1 MGGPIR
7 KNKLFLFGSFD
18 GTRIRSGTSSISTL
32 PTAAERTGNFSAIR
46 HIFDPLTTAGTSA
59 AMTRQAFPGD
69 IIPKSRWDPLF
80 PALLA
85 LYPAT
90 TNTANVNNYYFSG
103 VDSND
108 WNSYD
113 FKGDENFNDTN
124 RLSVRYSRR
133 DKDRYQNGPLPLPA
147 DGGLATTTTI
157 HSNSVMGS
165 YIRTLSPTLNNEL
178 RIGQSRMPT
187 AFDIPCDKP
196 LFGIKGIPKTNFA
209 SSNNHGV
216 TRFTPAGYSEV
227 GSRSFWPNTNNTF
240 VTQFNDVL
248 FKSAGS
254 HGLKAGFEF
263 KHENVFRNAARF
275 ARGQLAFNREF
286 TADPQNRAATGDGLA
301 EFMLGSAAGGSLGNE
316 NGENLMANSV
326 AAFIQD
332 DWRVSPRLT
341 VNLGLRYDI
350 FLAPTFPDG
359 KVSNFLLD
367 YGQLGPSGRLTEI
380 RPKNGSDCGCEQ
392 NFRDFAPRLGLT
404 YRVTDKTVL
413 RSGFGI
419 IYAQDDSFSSQ
430 SARWMNQSPDFV
442 EYNMATIDRINL
454 LVILQNGFP
463 AVQLPATVVPG
474 PASVGIN
481 VQAARIPDQYSEQWF
496 FDLQRELPF
505 DTLMTIGYSGNGAHH
520 QIVPLDYNL
529 PYGPAASTVASR
541 RNFPYYT
548 NVIRQLP
555 LGNSSYNALLWKVE
569 KRFSKGLSF
578 LSAFT
583 WAHTIANYA
592 AEYGDMGGAQV
603 NVVTKSGT
611 NELHGDVFEF
621 LRNDVLD
628 TRSPFDPSKVPP
640 FRLNQFGGSAG
651 GAIVKNKSFFF
662 ASYEG
667 LRQRLASTAISFVP
681 SAAVRSQILA
691 VSPQL
696 KTIIDAYPVGQVP
709 VDSQTNEIIATD
721 RNPVRE
727 DSGLFRFDQRFND
740 KTTMYAR
747 FSIDD
752 SLTHNLNG
760 ALGSF
765 HDVAIRPMNAVLDV
779 VHIFSPRTLNEFKF
793 GVNRSAY
800 RDPTV
805 GIFPIDVTIGG
816 SAYTD
821 LPNSAVDLEIGTTFS
836 WIDSLTHTG
845 GRHTWKVGG
854 EIRRIRLNNSGNA
867 IDTTTIS
874 YASINDFISNRLN
887 SISDNGA
894 EGIHGM
900 RHTLFAGYVQDE
912 FKATPNLTLNLGLRY
927 EYYSVTHEVLG
938 RAAVFDIPGC
948 GGQCPHG
955 TPYYFPDYTNFA
967 PRLGVAW
974 SPPQFHGKTVIRTGY
989 GLFFVPN
996 QNDDFSDPAES
1007 TAPRFSLSSAV
1018 ESNLSYPITPF
1029 LGEVQT
1035 LGLSPKAIDRHRRDG
1050 YYESWNFMIQSELP
1064 RSFAAQIGY
1073 LGGEGHRL
1081 FNSVPT
1087 NLLDP
1092 VTRVRPLPNFGQFS
1106 TKGNSAN
1113 NNFHSLQAQIKRSF
1127 TNGFLWQA
1135 NYAWSHAITDA
1146 SSGAGESIGIEIAT
1160 CRACDRSNA
1169 AYDIPQTF
1177 TTNLVYELPFGPG
1190 KRFLPFTGAAGKLVG
1205 GWELSTV
1212 ATARSGLPINVTVS
1226 RSASVMPDG
1235 NAGNQRPNV
1244 VPGVSLIPPG
1254 GQTLNAWINRAA
1266 FAVPTP
1272 FTWGNAGRYIARGP
1286 GEWEDELAL
1295 SKRTPISD
1303 RFTLN
1308 FRAEAFNLFNH
1319 PNFGNPN
1326 ANFSSGAF
1334 GRITSI
1340 LNTGPTGT
1348 GGTRKIEFMLRLEF

>member
-1 MGGPIR
+1 MAATAQVDRASLNGTVTDSSGALVPR
-7 KNKLFLFGSFD
+7 ALVAVTGTATGFHREVATGNAGTYSFTALPVGNYTVRVRAPGMKTLEFQNVKLEVGEN
-18 GTRIRSGTSSISTL
+18 RTL
-32 PTAAERTGNFSAIR
+32 DAQLQVGELTNVVHVEATAAPIDRSSAEFGGVIESHQVSEIPLDGREWAGLMSLVPGAVDVGGGHERSIHFIGHSRDDNNFTMDGIDASGVQEG
-46 HIFDPLTTAGTSA
+46 P
-59 AMTRQAFPGD
+59 Q
-69 IIPKSRWDPLF
+69 K
-80 PALLA
+80 
-85 LYPAT
+85 
-90 TNTANVNNYYFSG
+90 ANVRLQVNL
-103 VDSND
+103 DS
-108 WNSYD
+108 
-113 FKGDENFNDTN
+113 
-124 RLSVRYSRR
+124 V
-133 DKDRYQNGPLPLPA
+133 
-147 DGGLATTTTI
+147 
-157 HSNSVMGS
+157 
-165 YIRTLSPTLNNEL
+165 
-178 RIGQSRMPT
+178 
-187 AFDIPCDKP
+187 
-196 LFGIKGIPKTNFA
+196 
-209 SSNNHGV
+209 
-216 TRFTPAGYSEV
+216 
-227 GSRSFWPNTNNTF
+227 
-240 VTQFNDVL
+240 
-248 FKSAGS
+248 
-254 HGLKAGFEF
+254 
-263 KHENVFRNAARF
+263 
-275 ARGQLAFNREF
+275 
-286 TADPQNRAATGDGLA
+286 A
-301 EFMLGSAAGGSLGNE
+301 EF
-316 NGENLMANSV
+316 
-326 AAFIQD
+326 
-332 DWRVSPRLT
+332 RVS
-341 VNLGLRYDI
+341 V
-350 FLAPTFPDG
+350 
-359 KVSNFLLD
+359 
-367 YGQLGPSGRLTEI
+367 
-380 RPKNGSDCGCEQ
+380 
-392 NFRDFAPRLGLT
+392 
-404 YRVTDKTVL
+404 
-413 RSGFGI
+413 
-419 IYAQDDSFSSQ
+419 
-430 SARWMNQSPDFV
+430 
-442 EYNMATIDRINL
+442 
-454 LVILQNGFP
+454 
-463 AVQLPATVVPG
+463 
-474 PASVGIN
+474 
-481 VQAARIPDQYSEQWF
+481 
-496 FDLQRELPF
+496 
-505 DTLMTIGYSGNGAHH
+505 
-520 QIVPLDYNL
+520 
-529 PYGPAASTVASR
+529 
-541 RNFPYYT
+541 
-548 NVIRQLP
+548 
-555 LGNSSYNALLWKVE
+555 
-569 KRFSKGLSF
+569 
-578 LSAFT
+578 
-583 WAHTIANYA
+583 ANYA

-611 NELHGDVFEF
+611 NQLHGDVFEF
-621 LRNDVLD
+621 LRNDALD

-640 FRLNQFGGSAG
+640 FRLNQFGSSVG

-681 SAAVRSQILA
+681 SASVRSQILA

-696 KTIIDAYPVGQVP
+696 KPIIDAYPVGQIP
-709 VDSQTNEIIATD
+709 VDSQTNEIVATD

-727 DSGLFRFDQRFND
+727 DSGLFRFDQRFSD

-752 SLTHNLNG
+752 SLTHNLSG

-765 HDVAIRPMNAVLDV
+765 HDVAIRPTNAILDV
-779 VHIFSPRTLNEFKF
+779 VHIFSPQTLNEFKF

-805 GIFPIDVTIGG
+805 GIFPVDVSIGG

-874 YASINDFISNRLN
+874 YASINDFINNRLN

-912 FKATPNLTLNLGLRY
+912 FKATPNLTLNMGLRY

-974 SPPQFHGKTVIRTGY
+974 SPARFHGKTVIRTGY
-989 GLFFVPN
+989 GMFFVPN

-1007 TAPRFSLSSAV
+1007 TAPRYSLSSADV
-1018 ESNLSYPITPF
+1018 PNLSYPITPF
-1029 LGEVQT
+1029 LAEVQT

-1050 YYESWNFMIQSELP
+1050 YYESWNFTAQSELP
-1064 RSFAAQIGY
+1064 HSFAAQIGY

-1081 FNSVPT
+1081 FDSVPT
-1087 NLLDP
+1087 NLLNP

-1135 NYAWSHAITDA
+1135 NYAWSHVITDA
-1146 SSGAGESIGIEIAT
+1146 SSGAGESTGFEIAT

-1177 TTNLVYELPFGPG
+1177 TTSLVYEFPFGPG

-1244 VPGVSLIPPG
+1244 VPGVSLIPAG

-1266 FAVPTP
+1266 FAVPAP